1 MPNPPQLLNDDGTA
15 SISTLFMMSHH
26 AFRRDLARFGT
37 ALEDFATTA
46 PRTDALRAEWASF
59 RAALHGHHT
68 MEDTAIFPSIAAQ
81 DQAVAPIIDG
91 LSADHRKI
99 DPILE
104 HGDRAFAEL
113 PGTVDVAAR
122 VIGEL
127 TTLLGPHLATEEEKL
142 IPFLREAK
150 AFPTPPTDADA
161 ELYADGFAWS
171 MHGIAPEVLDKVYP
185 MLPEI
190 LSAKLPAARAAFE
203 ERCKRVWGATK
214 PLASTTPVPG
224 V

>member
-1 MPNPPQLLNDDGTA
+1 MPNPPKLLNDDGTA

-37 ALEDFATTA
+37 ALDELATTA
-46 PRTDALRAEWASF
+46 SRTDALRAEWTSFHAS
-59 RAALHGHHT
+59 LHGHHT

-81 DQAVAPIIDG
+81 DQGVAPVIDG

-104 HGDRAFAEL
+104 QGDRAFADL
-113 PGTVDVAAR
+113 PGTVEAAAR
-122 VIGEL
+122 VIREL
-127 TTLLGPHLATEEEKL
+127 TTLLSTHLATEEEKL
-142 IPFLREAK
+142 IPFLREART
-150 AFPTPPTDADA
+150 FPTPPTDADA
-161 ELYADGFAWS
+161 ELYAGGFAWS

-203 ERCKRVWGATK
+203 ERCERVWGTTK
-214 PLASTTPVPG
+214 PLASTTPIPG

>member
-1 MPNPPQLLNDDGTA
+1 MPTPPKLLNDDGTA

-26 AFRRDLARFGT
+26 AFRRDLTRFGT
-37 ALEDFATTA
+37 ALETFATTA
-46 PRTDALRAEWASF
+46 PRVEALKAEWTNF
-59 RAALHGHHT
+59 HAALHGHHT

-104 HGDRAFAEL
+104 QGDRAFAEL
-113 PGTVDVAAR
+113 PGAVEAATR
-122 VIGEL
+122 VIREL

-142 IPFLREAK
+142 IPFLRGAK
-150 AFPTPPTDADA
+150 AFPTPSSDA
-161 ELYADGFAWS
+161 EADLYAGGFAWT

-190 LSAKLPAARAAFE
+190 LSTKLPAARAAFE
-203 ERCKRVWGATK
+203 ERCERVWGTTK
-214 PLASTTPVPG
+214 PTASTTPIPG